1 MAGNITIIEPTENF
15 QRVSKDIVF
24 NEEVDVFTLGLYVK
38 VLVLGKTWKLNIKG
52 MAAILHVSTER
63 IKKAFALLEKMG
75 YIKRVHIKDEKTG
88 YYLGYDYHIGAVPF
102 PEDERTDLQTE
113 CSSHHKIQPLE
124 NPAAGES
131 SRRKIQLLENT
142 EAINRDNKETKTI
155 KENKDNNISISP
167 SINRS
172 PSFSLRS
179 ALLAAGVTAEVAD
192 AWLAV
197 RKAKKAV
204 NTELA
209 WKAIEREIQKS
220 GRSAD
225 ECIRF
230 SAERSWAGFKADWI
244 KEETT
249 TRKPSPRPPF
259 QTATDRMLALA
270 AEEFGFKPDYDE
282 Q

>member
-15 QRVSKDIVF
+15 QRVSKQIIF
-24 NEEVDVFTLGLYVK
+24 NPDVDAFTLGVYVK
-38 VLVLGKTWKLNIKG
+38 VLCLGVEWDLNVNGLAKVVGCSADRIRRVFAVLEEAGFLRRSRAQDAGGHFTGWDYEVSAEPITDQVGKTPTSVN
-52 MAAILHVSTER
+52 H
-63 IKKAFALLEKMG
+63 
-75 YIKRVHIKDEKTG
+75 
-88 YYLGYDYHIGAVPF
+88 
-102 PEDERTDLQTE
+102 
-113 CSSHHKIQPLE
+113 
-124 NPAAGES
+124 
-131 SRRKIQLLENT
+131 RRRENT
-142 EAINRDNKETKTI
+142 DVGKTPTSEKIGTNKDINKEIETI
-155 KENKDNNISISP
+155 KENKDYNISISP
-167 SINRS
+167 STNRS

-244 KEETT
+244 KEED
-249 TRKPSPRPPF
+249 TRKSPSSPTPSPKNASNKAR
-259 QTATDRMLALA
+259 L
-270 AEEFGFKPDYDE
+270 YDFTKDW
-282 Q
+282 